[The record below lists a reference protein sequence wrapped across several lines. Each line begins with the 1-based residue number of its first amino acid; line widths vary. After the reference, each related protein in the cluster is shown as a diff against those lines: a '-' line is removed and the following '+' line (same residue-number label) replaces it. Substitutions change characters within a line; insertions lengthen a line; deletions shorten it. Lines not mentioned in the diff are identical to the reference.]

1 MEKQLKK
8 KALYV
13 GVFGFLG
20 IVLIVGFIIFAGKY
34 NAILGG
40 AYKLHLVYTF
50 LDNLQVGAKVKI
62 AGGPSIGYVDRIDLK
77 EGKLVVTVYIQK
89 KFKINR
95 GAEFNIYSTSLVGQK
110 YINISHYNPATTD
123 FYTNNEEILG
133 VTPMGFSRVL
143 EVAGV
148 GLQSLVSG
156 ENVDTLYQV
165 KATFENTAE
174 LIAGLN
180 ALVKDNSADIRS
192 SMANLSKALRF
203 SEDMIKHVN
212 TIILNLEVAS
222 AQLNKRIEAVDEK
235 QVASAIRDI
244 QTTAEEL
251 RKLSQELTRIASDKN
266 SVIALLKDK
275 EMKTSL
281 ENTIKNLEEFSK
293 KIKENP
299 SKLFFR

>member
-1 MEKQLKK
+1 MEKQLKR

-13 GVFGFLG
+13 GLFGFLG
-20 IVLIVGFIIFAGKY
+20 LVLIVGFIIFAGKY
-34 NAILGG
+34 NAILSG
-40 AYKLHLVYTF
+40 AYRLRLVYTF

-62 AGGPSIGYVDRIDLK
+62 AGGPAVGYVDRIDLK
-77 EGKLVVTVYIQK
+77 GGKLVVTVYIQK

-95 GAEFNIYSTSLVGQK
+95 GAEFNIYATSLVGQK

-123 FYTNNEEILG
+123 FYTNNEEIIG

-143 EVAGV
+143 EVAGI

-165 KATFENTAE
+165 KQTFENTAE

-180 ALVKDNSADIRS
+180 AVVKDNSADIRS

-203 SEDMIKHVN
+203 SEDMVKHVN

-222 AQLNKRIEAVDEK
+222 AQLNKRIEAVDDA
-235 QVASAIRDI
+235 QLAATLRDI

-251 RKLSQELTRIASDKN
+251 RKFSLELNRLSSDKN
-266 SVIALLKDK
+266 SVIALLRDK

-293 KIKENP
+293 KIKDSP